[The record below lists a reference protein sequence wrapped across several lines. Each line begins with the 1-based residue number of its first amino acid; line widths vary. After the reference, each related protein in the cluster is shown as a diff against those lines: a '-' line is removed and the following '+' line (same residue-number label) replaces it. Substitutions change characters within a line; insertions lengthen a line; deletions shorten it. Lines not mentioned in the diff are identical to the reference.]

1 MRKPDITQDLVHKQ
15 LSNNNQTVLMIHN
28 PFTKHDEVE
37 EGKATVSGYTLE
49 DRRITVVRWMKQV
62 YIVVVPGMVYSWAS
76 LNSSASHFPQTPPP
90 FCDWLYSDRL
100 HTIDR

>member
-1 MRKPDITQDLVHKQ
+1 MEIFIIPKFYCLFESILFH
-15 LSNNNQTVLMIHN
+15 
-28 PFTKHDEVE
+28 
-37 EGKATVSGYTLE
+37 
-49 DRRITVVRWMKQV
+49 
-62 YIVVVPGMVYSWAS
+62 WAS